1 MNYISCF
8 SGIGGLEGEISPA
21 AICEIDPH
29 CRSVLQARFPSA
41 RQFEDVRTMPAM
53 NARVLVGG
61 WPCQDLSVAGQ
72 QRGLAGSNS
81 GLFYAFVDVAT
92 KAEATT
98 IIAENVPN
106 LLRLNGGAVF
116 AEVLREFE
124 RNGYRY
130 CSWRTINARQ
140 FGLPHNRN
148 RVFIIASKEQSDC
161 NTIFRKI
168 PSLRNPKL
176 KDNAAGFYWT
186 GGTQSIC
193 YSRGYVPTIKV
204 GTTLSIAS
212 PPAVHYGDVVRQI
225 TPTEALRL
233 QGFDPSEFE
242 GLSAATIYKM
252 SGNAVAR
259 PVGKFVVD
267 GVLSEL
273 DARSPD
279 FLESQPDLFGGL
291 VPTTGMPSNG
301 IFDGDSIRA
310 VNVERPSYLADNLL
324 DFLDQ
329 SASQRL
335 SKRAASGLLARLER
349 SKLSVPS
356 ELHAQ
361 LSSLAEGDGND

>member
-1 MNYISCF
+1 
-8 SGIGGLEGEISPA
+8 
-21 AICEIDPH
+21 
-29 CRSVLQARFPSA
+29 
-41 RQFEDVRTMPAM
+41 MPAL
-53 NARVLVGG
+53 NAQVLVGG

-92 KAEATT
+92 KAAATT

-106 LLRLNGGAVF
+106 LLKLNGGAVF
-116 AEVLREFE
+116 AEVLREFQ
-124 RNGYRY
+124 RNGYKH

-148 RVFIIASKEQSDC
+148 RVFIIASKIKSHCD
-161 NTIFRKI
+161 TIFRKI
-168 PSLRNPKL
+168 PDLRTPKS

-212 PPAVHYGDVVRQI
+212 PPAVHYGDVVRQL
-225 TPTEALRL
+225 TPMEALRL

-273 DARSPD
+273 DARDPNY
-279 FLESQPDLFGGL
+279 LESQPDLFGGL
-291 VPTTGMPSNG
+291 IPTTGIPSSG
-301 IFDGDSIRA
+301 FFDGGSIRA
-310 VNVERPSYLADNLL
+310 VHLERPSHLADNLL

-329 SASQRL
+329 SAGQRL
-335 SKRAASGLLARLER
+335 SQRAASGLLGRLER
-349 SKLSVPS
+349 SKLTIPP
-356 ELHAQ
+356 ELRAQ
-361 LSSLAEGDGND
+361 LSSLAEGGGNEQA